1 MNLWSLICEGLY
13 CEYILGLHPAYNVLV
28 EQGAVF
34 YLNPPPTSR
43 PPKNQNGK
51 LATDALFMEYF
62 ISAEFVRLI
71 SQLRE
76 VCGLAA
82 KVSLPMC
89 NRTLIGQD
97 DLATANG

>member
-1 MNLWSLICEGLY
+1 M
-13 CEYILGLHPAYNVLV
+13 A
-28 EQGAVF
+28 
-34 YLNPPPTSR
+34 
-43 PPKNQNGK
+43 KN
-51 LATDALFMEYF
+51 ALFMEYF

-82 KVSLPMC
+82 LVSLPMC